1 MVEKKA
7 KEYWQ
12 QQGAGHRGRLRDRFV
27 ENGVAGF
34 SDAEIL
40 ELLLSFGTPRA
51 DCKEPARELLRE
63 FKDFSSVLEAPA
75 EALQKIKGIGPKN
88 GFAIAF
94 IHAVAA
100 KYLEDRLLGKSYIR
114 SSAEV
119 IDYLR
124 YKMTGLKKEVLCV
137 VFLDSSHAI
146 IATEIVAEGSLNSN
160 TVYPRELVAKTLK
173 YHAAAIILSHNH
185 PSGENLP
192 SKADIKLTRTLFML
206 FKSLQI
212 QLLDHIIIGR
222 EAYSFADNGLMDEA
236 RRATDRLLE
245 TLNS

>member
-1 MVEKKA
+1 MTEKKT

-12 QQGAGHRGRLRDRFV
+12 QKGVGHRGRLRDRFV
-27 ENGVAGF
+27 ESGIEGF

-63 FKDFSSVLEAPA
+63 FKDFSSVLEAPT
-75 EALQKIKGIGPKN
+75 EALQNVKGIGPKN

-100 KYLEDRLLGKSYIR
+100 KYLEKRLSGKSYIR
-114 SSAEV
+114 SSQEV
-119 IDYLR
+119 IEYLR

-160 TVYPRELVAKTLK
+160 TVYPREVVARALK

-185 PSGENLP
+185 PSGEIHP
-192 SKADIKLTRTLFML
+192 SKADIKLTRMLFML
-206 FKSLQI
+206 FKSLHI
-212 QLLDHIIIGR
+212 HVLDHIIIGR

-236 RRATDRLLE
+236 SRATDRLLD
-245 TLNS
+245 TFNS